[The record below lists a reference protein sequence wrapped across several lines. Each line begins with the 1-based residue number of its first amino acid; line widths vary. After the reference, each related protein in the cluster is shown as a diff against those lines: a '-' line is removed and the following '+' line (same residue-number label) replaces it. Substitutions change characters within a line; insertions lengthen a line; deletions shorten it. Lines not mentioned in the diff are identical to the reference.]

1 MAALRDALAWVAQ
14 APAMAQVREDLFI
27 RAFEA
32 LPIAHYQ
39 VCRDMR
45 DAAVGA
51 GVDIA

>member
-1 MAALRDALAWVAQ
+1 
-14 APAMAQVREDLFI
+14 MAQVREDLFI

-32 LPIAHYQ
+32 LPITHYQ